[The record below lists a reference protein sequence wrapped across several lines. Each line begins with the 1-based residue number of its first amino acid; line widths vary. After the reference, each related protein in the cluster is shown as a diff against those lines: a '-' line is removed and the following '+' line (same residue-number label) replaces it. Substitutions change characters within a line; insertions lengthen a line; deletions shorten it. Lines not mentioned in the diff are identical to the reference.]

1 MSHYFVNDDKVESKP
16 RNVDYSFNGV
26 DFSLISDNG
35 VFSKNEI
42 DKGSELLI
50 KTLLPVNL
58 GTNLLDLGC
67 GIGVIGLTLAY
78 FHPSLNVLLIDVN
91 TRALSLCSANANS
104 LKLSQKVTVLQ
115 SDIYTKVEGKF
126 DSIVSNPPIR
136 AGKKVTYEIYKG
148 ALEHLNDGGSLY
160 IVIRKQQGA
169 LSVKSYLE
177 QLFGNVTVLA
187 REKGYYIL
195 KSTKVSGPERSLN
208 EQNI

>member
-1 MSHYFVNDDKVESKP
+1 MSHYFVNDDKVASKP
-16 RNVDYSFNGV
+16 HNVVYSINGV
-26 DFSLISDNG
+26 DFSLESDNG
-35 VFSKNEI
+35 VFSKNEL

-50 KTLLPVNL
+50 ETLLPIDL
-58 GTNLLDLGC
+58 GKTMLDLGC

-78 FHPSLNVLLIDVN
+78 FHPTLNVCHTDVN
-91 TRALSLCSANANS
+91 TRALGLCNANAQK
-104 LKLSQKVTVLQ
+104 LRLSQKVTVLQ
-115 SDIYTKVEGKF
+115 SDIYTKVEGKY

-148 ALEHLNDGGSLY
+148 ALEHLNNGGSLY

-195 KSTKVSGPERSLN
+195 QARKTN
-208 EQNI
+208 

>member
-1 MSHYFVNDDKVESKP
+1 MSHYFVNDDNVASKP
-16 RNVDYSFNGV
+16 RKVVYSINGV
-26 DFSLISDNG
+26 DFSFESDNG
-35 VFSKNEI
+35 VFSKNEL

-50 KTLLPVNL
+50 ETLLPIDL
-58 GTNLLDLGC
+58 GKSLLDLGC

-78 FHPSLNVLLIDVN
+78 FHPGLNVCLTDVN
-91 TRALSLCSANANS
+91 TRALSLCDANAKA
-104 LKLSQKVTVLQ
+104 LRLSQKVTVLQ

-148 ALEHLNDGGSLY
+148 ALEHLNNGGSLY

-187 REKGYYIL
+187 REKGYFIL
-195 KSTKVSGPERSLN
+195 KSTLTIK
-208 EQNI
+208 

>member
-1 MSHYFVNDDKVESKP
+1 MSHYFVNDDKVASKP
-16 RNVDYSFNGV
+16 RNVVYSINGV
-26 DFSLISDNG
+26 DFSLESDNG
-35 VFSKNEI
+35 VFSKNEL

-50 KTLLPVNL
+50 EMLLPIDL
-58 GTNLLDLGC
+58 GKTMLDLGC

-78 FHPSLNVLLIDVN
+78 FHPGLNVCLSDVN
-91 TRALSLCSANANS
+91 TRALSLCNANADT
-104 LKLSQKVTVLQ
+104 LKLSQRVTILQ
-115 SDIYTKVEGKF
+115 SDIYIEIEGKF

-136 AGKKVTYEIYKG
+136 AGKKVTYQIYEG

-177 QLFGNVTVLA
+177 ELYGNVTVLA

-195 KSTKVSGPERSLN
+195 KSTKT
-208 EQNI
+208 IK

>member
-1 MSHYFVNDDKVESKP
+1 MSHYFVNDDKVASKP
-16 RNVDYSFNGV
+16 RNVVYSINGV
-26 DFSLISDNG
+26 DFSLESDNG
-35 VFSKNEI
+35 VFSKNEL

-50 KTLLPVNL
+50 ESLLPIDL
-58 GTNLLDLGC
+58 GKSLLDLGC

-78 FHPSLNVLLIDVN
+78 FHPTLNVYLTDVN
-91 TRALSLCSANANS
+91 TRALGLCNANAKK
-104 LKLSQKVTVLQ
+104 LRLSQKVTILQ
-115 SDIYTKVEGKF
+115 SDVYSKVEGKF

-148 ALEHLNDGGSLY
+148 ALEHLNNGGSLY

-195 KSTKVSGPERSLN
+195 QARKTN
-208 EQNI
+208 

>member
-1 MSHYFVNDDKVESKP
+1 MSHYFVNDDKVASKP
-16 RNVDYSFNGV
+16 RKVVYSINGV
-26 DFSLISDNG
+26 DFSFESDNG
-35 VFSKNEI
+35 IFSKNEI

-50 KTLLPVNL
+50 ETLLPIDL
-58 GTNLLDLGC
+58 GKSLLDLGC

-78 FHPSLNVLLIDVN
+78 FHPGLNVCLTDVN

-148 ALEHLNDGGSLY
+148 ALEHLNDSGSLY

-187 REKGYYIL
+187 REKGYFIL
-195 KSTKVSGPERSLN
+195 KSTKT
-208 EQNI
+208 IK

>member
-1 MSHYFVNDDKVESKP
+1 MSHYFVNDDKVASKP
-16 RNVDYSFNGV
+16 RKIVYSFNGV
-26 DFSLISDNG
+26 DFSLDSDNG
-35 VFSKNEI
+35 VFSKNEL

-50 KTLLPVNL
+50 ETLLPIHL
-58 GTNLLDLGC
+58 GRNLLDLGC

-78 FHPSLNVLLIDVN
+78 FYPTLNVCFTDVN
-91 TRALSLCSANANS
+91 TRALGLCDANAKS

-136 AGKKVTYEIYKG
+136 AGKKVTYEIYRG
-148 ALEHLNDGGSLY
+148 ALEHLNIGGSLY

-195 KSTKVSGPERSLN
+195 KSTKN
-208 EQNI
+208 